1 MTISRQN
8 GQVWV
13 RSVVSGL
20 TAAGRMAGDRRRGLI
35 TFGVLFAFYIY
46 LAATSS
52 PWWWAAAAAY
62 LVVMSAAQLWWPR
75 HQQRRA
81 DRLAAQ
87 DARA

>member
-1 MTISRQN
+1 MTTSRRN

-62 LVVMSAAQLWWPR
+62 LALMIATQLWWPR
-75 HQQRRA
+75 HLRRRIDLLTA
-81 DRLAAQ
+81 DA
-87 DARA
+87 DA